1 MLKTAAVYE
10 VRLVCRDAR
19 RGEELAATMPAGRSV
34 NRDQPRRR
42 ERVSNELKLMERA
55 VDSSSSPARLSP
67 ETSIDEFRQ
76 VITTA
81 TRTREH
87 DQCNGRFIR
96 AFLRRPASQ
105 PSFLARQTVA

>member
-1 MLKTAAVYE
+1 M
-10 VRLVCRDAR
+10 RLVCRDAR
-19 RGEELAATMPAGRSV
+19 RGEELAAIMPAGRSV

-42 ERVSNELKLMERA
+42 EHVSNELKLMERA

-67 ETSIDEFRQ
+67 GTSIDEFRQ
-76 VITTA
+76 VIPGEV